1 MRGKIGTGGYACI
14 YRNIKIRVNSDYYVC
29 YRALNDGYKEV
40 VVKVSNIKNCDG
52 STNPQLV
59 MEPKLMKMLSQASDL
74 VAKVDNYEV
83 KEDMVMMSMEIGQET
98 LLDVI
103 KR

>member
-1 MRGKIGTGGYACI
+1 MPAYTGI
-14 YRNIKIRVNSDYYVC
+14 LKFVLNSDYYVC

-74 VAKVDNYEV
+74 VAKVDKYDV
-83 KEDMVMMSMEIGQET
+83 KEDMMMMAMEVGQET

>member
-1 MRGKIGTGGYACI
+1 MPAYTGI
-14 YRNIKIRVNSDYYVC
+14 LKFVLNSDYYVC

-74 VAKVDNYEV
+74 VAKVDNYDV
-83 KEDMVMMSMEIGQET
+83 KEDMMMMAMEVGQET

>member
-1 MRGKIGTGGYACI
+1 MPAYTGILKCFL
-14 YRNIKIRVNSDYYVC
+14 NSNYNVYF
-29 YRALNDGYKEV
+29 RALNDGYKEV